1 MAIGRQIIGSVV
13 GIAAAGGIIAVTEAI
28 GHGAA
33 SGEAIFG
40 TAIAGYGIG
49 CAVGTFIATMIAGGT
64 VSMVLPVILAILV
77 AINLFSFPH
86 PWWFAPAGVIAL
98 GTGWLF
104 GRSLAVRLAERRTL
118 SDRVGR

>member
-13 GIAAAGGIIAVTEAI
+13 GIAAAGGIIAVAEAI

-49 CAVGTFIATMIAGGT
+49 CAVGTFIATIIAGRA
-64 VSMVLPVILAILV
+64 VSMVLPVILAILA
-77 AINLFSFPH
+77 AISLFSFPH

-98 GTGWLF
+98 AAGWLV
-104 GRSLAVRLAERRTL
+104 GRSLAVRIAGRRTL